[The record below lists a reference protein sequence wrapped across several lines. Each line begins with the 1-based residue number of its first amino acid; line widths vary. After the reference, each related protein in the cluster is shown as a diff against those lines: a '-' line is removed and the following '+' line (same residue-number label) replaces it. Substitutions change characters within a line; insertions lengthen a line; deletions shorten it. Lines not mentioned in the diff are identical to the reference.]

1 MVSPA
6 SLAGVPAIS
15 IPAGKNSSGLPIGM
29 QVIGARL
36 NEKAVLQL
44 GNFLSTSL

>member
-15 IPAGKNSSGLPIGM
+15 IPAGKNSSGLPVGM

-36 NEKAVLQL
+36 NETAVLQVGNLL
-44 GNFLSTSL
+44 GNSF